1 VIPDHFATS
10 GFAARRSANVKLTRF
25 QVLGERSSGTNF
37 LRRLIGRNTDL
48 VPDEALGWKH
58 GFPNNDPIPEDLAVI
73 CVVRNAGPWA
83 LSMFARPWH
92 TTAQMQS
99 LPFDDF
105 LRAPWDT
112 ISDRP
117 RYFQGLPGI
126 RRGAPL
132 QQDRHPDTGAQ
143 FENMFALRRA
153 KLESLTG
160 YLERDCSCTLIRLE
174 DVQKD
179 PQAAVTS
186 IAEALETRRRTKF
199 RPVVKRLGTR
209 FKPADG
215 LERPP
220 IPDTLSSGQMN
231 FMRRWLDLK
240 AEARLG
246 YVYTA

>member
-1 VIPDHFATS
+1 MIPDHFATS

-48 VPDEALGWKH
+48 LPVEALGWKH
-58 GFPNNDPIPEDLAVI
+58 GFPSNDPIPKDLAVI
-73 CVVRNAGPWA
+73 CVVRNAVPWA

-92 TTAQMQS
+92 TTAYMQS

-112 ISDRP
+112 IADRP

-174 DVQKD
+174 DVQQD
-179 PQAAVTS
+179 PQTAVTA
-186 IAEALETRRRTKF
+186 IAEALGTRPHSRF

-209 FKPADG
+209 FKSADG
-215 LERPP
+215 LQRPP
-220 IPDTLSSGQMN
+220 IPETLRSQQMSY
-231 FMRRWLDLK
+231 MRGWLDLK
-240 AEARLG
+240 TEARLG
-246 YVYTA
+246 YVYPA